1 MSDTPQQEEQ
11 QDVPAARHDDPQ
23 ARQMPKAP
31 EDRGGESVAGAAG
44 PDDDAPVDEGTATAP
59 KAREFPRPADC
70 SLNLGVIGN
79 CAFSALIDGRARVV
93 WCCLPRF
100 DGDPVFNA
108 LLHPGEGAAAWG
120 FEIEDFAHAKQWY
133 EPNTAVLRTQLF
145 DSAGQG
151 IEITDFAPRFYSRA
165 RYFRPLMLVRRVR
178 PIAGAPRMRVALD
191 PRFQWGA
198 QEPVEVTR
206 GSNHIRYVGP
216 DVTLRLNTDA
226 SISHI
231 LSRQP
236 FVVSREYNFMF
247 GVDETLLDG
256 IADTARRFEQET
268 IAYWRVW
275 SKRLAIPFE
284 YQDAVIRAAITLKMS
299 LYEDTGAIVAAMTT
313 SIPEAPDSQR
323 NWDYRY
329 CWLRD
334 AFFVVRALNSLSEV
348 GTMED
353 YLRWLGNVVI
363 GSHGEHIQPLY
374 GIGLERELPESFVES
389 LPGYRG
395 MGPVRVGNQ
404 AQEHFQHDVYGN
416 IVLGAAQAFHDHR
429 LLQRAGEAE
438 FPHLEAV
445 GERAIAVY
453 GTPDAGMW
461 ELRTRARVHTSSAL
475 MSWAACDRL
484 AMIARALDKTARAEA
499 ASSGKP
505 AENRINFAE
514 RAAYWH
520 GHASRM
526 REEIL
531 AKSWS
536 EERQAFAESF
546 GGRELD
552 ASILL
557 MAEVGLIDA
566 RDPRFV
572 STVDAMEKTLCDGP
586 YMRRYEAADDFG
598 KPETAF
604 NICTFWR
611 IDALAK
617 IGRKAEARQIFETML
632 AARNPLGLL
641 SEDTHPVT
649 GEMWGNFPQ
658 TYSMVGIINAAMR
671 LSAPWDSA
679 I

>member
-1 MSDTPQQEEQ
+1 MNDRT
-11 QDVPAARHDDPQ
+11 VLPAAEKSPDTAASVD
-23 ARQMPKAP
+23 AAS
-31 EDRGGESVAGAAG
+31 DRFA
-44 PDDDAPVDEGTATAP
+44 APVAP
-59 KAREFPRPADC
+59 
-70 SLNLGVIGN
+70 SLSVGVIGN
-79 CAFSALIDGRARVV
+79 CSFSALVDARARIV

-108 LLHPGEGAAAWG
+108 LLDPREDASAWS
-120 FEIEDFAHAKQWY
+120 IDLEDCVRSEQFY
-133 EPNTAVLRTQLF
+133 EHNTAVLRTRLY
-145 DSAGQG
+145 DSAGQA
-151 IEITDFAPRFYSRA
+151 IEVCDFAPRFFSRS
-165 RYFRPLMLVRRVR
+165 RYFRPLSIVRRVR
-178 PIAGAPRMRVALD
+178 PIAGAPRIRVRLQ
-191 PRFQWGA
+191 PRFQWGEA
-198 QEPVEVTR
+198 QPTLTR

-216 DVTLRLNTDA
+216 EFTLRLNTDA
-226 SISHI
+226 PVSHV
-231 LSRQP
+231 LSGQP
-236 FVVSREYNFMF
+236 FVAAREYNFLL
-247 GVDETLLDG
+247 GADETLTDG
-256 IADTARRFEQET
+256 IADTARHFEQET
-268 IAYWRVW
+268 IAYWCTW

-284 YQDAVIRAAITLKMS
+284 WQEAVIRAAITLKLS

-313 SIPEAPDSQR
+313 SIPEAPGSQR

-353 YLRWLGNVVI
+353 YLRWLSNVVV

-374 GIGLERELPESFVES
+374 GIGLERQLPESFVDG

-416 IVLGAAQAFHDHR
+416 IVLGAAQAFQDQR
-429 LLQRAGEAE
+429 LLRRAGRAE
-438 FPHLEAV
+438 FAHLEAV
-445 GERAIAVY
+445 GERAVRVY

-484 AMIARALDKTARAEA
+484 GKIAKRLAL
-499 ASSGKP
+499 P
-505 AENRINFAE
+505 E

-520 GHASRM
+520 GHAERM

-546 GGRELD
+546 GGNELD

-566 RDPRFV
+566 QDPRFV
-572 STVDAMEKTLCDGP
+572 ATVDAMEKTLCDGP

-617 IGRKAEARQIFETML
+617 IGRKAQAREIFETML
-632 AARNPLGLL
+632 AARNSLGLL

-658 TYSMVGIINAAMR
+658 TYSMVGIINAAVR
-671 LSAPWDSA
+671 LSVPWESV